1 MFVSFVFSLRE
12 GWRFVIQ
19 NFSRRWIDWT
29 EVIRNTGPFFCAV
42 RSSASFPVVLG
53 NFVYDVTCLACRKN
67 SRQALD
73 SKSPLLTRIA
83 QTGLGTRLWSP
94 KVDVKPRRVEIPCAF
109 HFSHLDKYGIS
120 TLPSLNCP
128 FFLSFSFSL
137 LIFCETGL
145 FLSESRWH
153 FNFYLRTLS
162 SVIFTL

>member
-19 NFSRRWIDWT
+19 NCSRRWIDWT

-42 RSSASFPVVLG
+42 RSSASSPVVLG
-53 NFVYDVTCLACRKN
+53 DFVCDVTWLACRKN

-73 SKSPLLTRIA
+73 SKPPLLIRIA

-94 KVDVKPRRVEIPCAF
+94 KVDVKPRRVEIPCVF
-109 HFSHLDKYGIS
+109 HFSPLDRYGIS

-153 FNFYLRTLS
+153 FNLYLRTLS